1 MSLSSARMK
10 ILAGQPDWRPCPDI
24 AAKNLNGGKLNKS
37 NQGLDPAILSPLSG
51 PLRMFI
57 LSGALGAVIDD

>member
-1 MSLSSARMK
+1 MK

-37 NQGLDPAILSPLSG
+37 NQGLDPAIASPLSG
-51 PLRMFI
+51 TLFI